1 MAATYPDTVL
11 LSGFR
16 QRIQRPVSCFA
27 LITGFER
34 EAIVTDQ
41 PSGCVLGHQRD
52 DPGALFF
59 GDARF
64 ASGSETI
71 SQSIYT
77 FGVVAVEA
85 PSDGLWMA
93 AHPLGDPGGA

>member
-1 MAATYPDTVL
+1 VL

-27 LITGFER
+27 LITGYER

-41 PSGCVLGHQRD
+41 SSGWVLGHQRD

-77 FGVVAVEA
+77 FSVEAVEA

-93 AHPLGDPGGA
+93 AYPLGDPGGA